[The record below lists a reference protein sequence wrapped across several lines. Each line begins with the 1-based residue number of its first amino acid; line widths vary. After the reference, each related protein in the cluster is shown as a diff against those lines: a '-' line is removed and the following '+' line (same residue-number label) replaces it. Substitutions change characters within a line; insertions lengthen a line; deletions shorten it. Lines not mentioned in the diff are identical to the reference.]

1 MVFIKI
7 EIFVYNA
14 VIYIN
19 KLIVNYIM
27 TNILPD
33 KQNRRDF
40 IKYVGGA
47 AVGLGIGGLGFINS
61 NNNLSAEKEVNSR
74 LQTDIDSLNDQLGDL
89 QRWAIFGGG
98 SNIKKMPN
106 TVDKQPTIRM
116 DETFYFDQK
125 NAICRVDNN
134 PEAFIM
140 PTYLMGEVPIEEN
153 TFFMLMSTSNLHVK
167 SIEESE
173 NSTCILESD
182 TGDCFTEASAGGNIY
197 GSRIKPEPFK
207 SEIVA
212 VDRKAFSYTAFFD
225 ENEAPVN
232 YAIFGPKFTFTGE
245 LSTGSVTVKK
255 LEQLAKSLPKS
266 S

>member
-1 MVFIKI
+1 
-7 EIFVYNA
+7 
-14 VIYIN
+14 
-19 KLIVNYIM
+19 M
-27 TNILPD
+27 TNIQSD

-40 IKYVGGA
+40 IKYIGGA

-61 NNNLSAEKEVNSR
+61 NNNLSAEKETNSK
-74 LQTDIDSLNDQLGDL
+74 LQMDVANLNDRLEDL

-98 SNIKKMPN
+98 SNIKSMLN
-106 TVDKQPTIRM
+106 TVDKQPTVRM

-140 PTYLMGEVPIEEN
+140 PTYQMGEVEIEKN
-153 TFFMLMSTSNLHVK
+153 TFFMLMSTTSLHVK

-182 TGDCFTEASAGGNIY
+182 VGDCFTEAAAGGNIY
-197 GSRIKPEPFK
+197 GSRIEPEAFT

-212 VDRKAFSYTAFFD
+212 VDGKSFSYTAYFD
-225 ENEAPVN
+225 ENEAPIN
-232 YAIFGPKFTFTGE
+232 YAIFGPRFTFTGE
-245 LSTGSVTVKK
+245 LDTGSVTVKK
-255 LEQLAKSLPKS
+255 LEKLAKSLPK
-266 S
+266 